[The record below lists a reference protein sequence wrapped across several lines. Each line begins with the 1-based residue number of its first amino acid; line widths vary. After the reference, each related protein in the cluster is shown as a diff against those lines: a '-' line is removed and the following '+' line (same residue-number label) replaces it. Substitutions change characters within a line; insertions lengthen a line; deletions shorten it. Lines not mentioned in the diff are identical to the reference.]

1 MNSAPRMLALGA
13 VVLIFSIFN
22 LLNRKEHNCTYRFLR
37 LTIFPVAVLYV
48 AWTLITLLLAVN
60 PGEGIF
66 DLSKSLLTLGLLVYW
81 VQFFLTR
88 QSAFEVVVKS
98 VMMSAVIAT
107 SIGMYQYLTMVR
119 GSSDYELYTA
129 LYAVKGLMAN
139 KNQFAISLM
148 LMLPFVSYG
157 LFTFKKGWRALAGYS
172 VLMILVNIVII
183 QTRSVW
189 IATLF
194 MMMTF
199 ALLSPVFL
207 LNNNLKGFL
216 VNNKKVLSVSLAV
229 FLIVSIVAVMLIRSS
244 GTSGLMKEQVT
255 STFSTQSSN
264 AQWRIKMWNASLQ
277 LAADNPWLGVGAGNW
292 KSAIIPYYH
301 TNFESEYQNW
311 RRPHN
316 DFLWVATEKGI
327 PGLMLFIL
335 LFGLIFFY
343 GYKILFSEK
352 NRNRLLITILML
364 SGVGAYMVVSL
375 FTFPLER
382 INQQIY
388 LVLMMAVVVSI
399 FFQSK
404 NTIAHK
410 LNPFKWVN
418 LAILVFSGFS
428 IYYAF
433 LFLNSELTVGKI
445 AASMNAGRPNRTIK
459 YADKAYSPFT
469 TVDYN
474 NIPIKM
480 YRGVA
485 NMHLKRYDESLRDLQ
500 AALKDFP
507 NQVAVLNNLAIVSS
521 ELNKNKQAIEY
532 LDQALYLFPHYE
544 ESLSNKVIV
553 YYRDKQYKN
562 AYIALLHQSTR
573 KPNKQYKDFKAG
585 LERLI
590 NKEKGR

>member
-1 MNSAPRMLALGA
+1 
-13 VVLIFSIFN
+13 
-22 LLNRKEHNCTYRFLR
+22 
-37 LTIFPVAVLYV
+37 
-48 AWTLITLLLAVN
+48 
-60 PGEGIF
+60 
-66 DLSKSLLTLGLLVYW
+66 
-81 VQFFLTR
+81 
-88 QSAFEVVVKS
+88 
-98 VMMSAVIAT
+98 
-107 SIGMYQYLTMVR
+107 MYQYLTMVW

-316 DFLWVATEKGI
+316 DFLWVVTEKGI

-382 INQQIY
+382 VNQQIY

-521 ELNKNKQAIEY
+521 ELNKNKQH
-532 LDQALYLFPHYE
+532 HYT
-544 ESLSNKVIV
+544 SKK
-553 YYRDKQYKN
+553 RQY
-562 AYIALLHQSTR
+562 
-573 KPNKQYKDFKAG
+573 G
-585 LERLI
+585 
-590 NKEKGR
+590 